1 MSELTAGNAKL
12 VQYLNEAY
20 GAETRLETMLQAHIS
35 MTANDRY
42 RRRLKEH
49 LVETRRHGRGV
60 KQRIKR
66 LGGSAQTFPTPG
78 PDLVSDAAGALIG
91 RAGKAVA
98 LAQGPLHAV
107 RGTGEAERHLKNVK
121 SEYASEAEEIAT
133 YTAIEALAELLGD
146 KDTKQLARAIRRDEE
161 RMLGF
166 LEREIGNQTKA
177 LARAEIPASERR
189 TPRRKRS
196 TPRARR
202 PSSTPAR
209 SRTRTAASA
218 TKSSR
223 KPSRRAG
230 TSASRRSTAR
240 SRSRAGGSA
249 KRPAAR
255 PSAARPVAAKP

>member
-20 GAETRLETMLQAHIS
+20 GTEMRLETTLQAHIS
-35 MTANDRY
+35 MTASDRY
-42 RRRLKEH
+42 RRRLREH
-49 LVETRRHGRGV
+49 LVETRRHGREV
-60 KQRIKR
+60 KKRIKR

-78 PDLVSDAAGALIG
+78 PDLVGDAAGALIG
-91 RAGKAVA
+91 RAEKAVA
-98 LAQGPLHAV
+98 LARGPLHAM
-107 RGTGEAERHLKNVK
+107 RGTGEAERHLKNAK

-133 YTAIEALAELLGD
+133 YAAIEALADLLGD
-146 KDTKQLARAIRRDEE
+146 KDTKQLARAIRRDEQ

-189 TPRRKRS
+189 SPSRKRS
-196 TPRARR
+196 TGRTRR
-202 PSSTPAR
+202 PSSTSSV

-218 TKSSR
+218 GKTSR

-240 SRSRAGGSA
+240 TRARAGGTA
-249 KRPAAR
+249 KRPAGR
-255 PSAARPVAAKP
+255 PRAARPVAAKP